1 MEDYVT
7 SKELFDPEKFYE
19 SYPAKV
25 MLRPGYPTRAQFK
38 STLMWNLFG
47 EYSQAWWSTGADS

>member
-1 MEDYVT
+1 MT

-47 EYSQAWWSTGADS
+47 EYSQAWWSTGSDS